1 MSRLNWGWKTLTL
14 LASVTLITWTLYHPT
29 RRAEI
34 TIATVNNADM
44 ILMQQLSPEFEKQ
57 SGVKVNWV
65 VLGENVLRQ
74 RLTID
79 VSTGSNTFDVIT
91 IGSYEAPLWAERG
104 WVVPLDDLG
113 ANYGYDDIFKVVRE
127 GLSYRGKMYALP
139 FYSESSFTYYRKDL
153 FQKAGLEMPNQPSY
167 EQISQFAQKLHDP
180 AHGVYG
186 ICLRGEPGWGSNVAY
201 ISTLVHTFG
210 GRWFD
215 LDWTPQLTSPAWV
228 EATTFYVNLLKDY
241 GPPGATTD
249 GYNENRALFANG
261 NCAMWIDATSAAGYF
276 LDSAQSRVSTTT
288 GFAKAPIAKVSNGAA
303 WIWSWGLAIPATSKH
318 ADVAKQFIAWAT
330 GRRYIAKVGERF
342 GWLRIPPGSRAS
354 TYEIPAYLQAAP
366 FALLVRDA
374 IVNADYTKPSALPV
388 PYVGIQYV
396 GIPEFQAL
404 GTEVGQEISAALAGH
419 ATVEQALAA
428 SQAEAERAVKGRP
441 SK

>member
-1 MSRLNWGWKTLTL
+1 
-14 LASVTLITWTLYHPT
+14 
-29 RRAEI
+29 
-34 TIATVNNADM
+34 M
-44 ILMQQLSPEFEKQ
+44 ILMQQLSSEFEKQ
-57 SGVKVNWV
+57 SGIKVNWV

-79 VSTGSNTFDVIT
+79 ISTGSNTFDVIT
-91 IGSYEAPLWAERG
+91 IGSYEAPLWGERG

-113 ANYGYDDIFKVVRE
+113 ADYAYDDIFQVVRE
-127 GLSYRGKMYALP
+127 GLSYDGKMYALP
-139 FYSESSFTYYRKDL
+139 FYSESSFTYYRQDL
-153 FQKAGLEMPNQPSY
+153 FQKAALEMPNQPSY
-167 EQISQFAQKLHDP
+167 EQIRRFAQKLHDP
-180 AHGVYG
+180 DHNVYG
-186 ICLRGEPGWGSNVAY
+186 ICLRGEPGWGQNVAY

-210 GRWFD
+210 GRWVD
-215 LDWTPQLTSPAWV
+215 LKWMPELTSPAWTD
-228 EATTFYVNLLKDY
+228 ATHFYVNLLRDY

-276 LDSAQSRVSTTT
+276 LDPTQSRVAAAT
-288 GFAKAPIAKVSNGAA
+288 GFAKAPIARVPNGAA
-303 WIWSWGLAIPATSKH
+303 WVWSWGLAIPSTSKH
-318 ADVAKQFIAWAT
+318 AESAKQFIAWAT
-330 GRRYIAKVGERF
+330 SRRYIAMVGERF

-354 TYEIPAYLQAAP
+354 TYEIPAYLRAAP
-366 FALLVRDA
+366 FAPLVREA
-374 IVNADYTKPSALPV
+374 ILNADYTKPSALPV

-428 SQAEAERAVKGRP
+428 SQAEAERALKGRML
-441 SK
+441 K